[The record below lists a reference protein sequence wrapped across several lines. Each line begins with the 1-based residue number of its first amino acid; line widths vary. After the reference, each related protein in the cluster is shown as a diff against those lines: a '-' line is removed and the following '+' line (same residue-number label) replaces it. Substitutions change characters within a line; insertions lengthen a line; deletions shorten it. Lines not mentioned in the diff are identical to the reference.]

1 VKQTVSA
8 PVALIA
14 IMLCAGL
21 GIVLFGRPEP
31 ETIDPADFFVLPFAP
46 PVEEAEQSALRKSLF
61 PLGVA
66 VVFPPLPADRAAGA
80 RIALVASGSPAANG
94 GVKPGDL
101 VLSFNG
107 FETRHPYALG
117 AAVALADPE
126 KPSEITIERAG
137 EEQTLVI
144 VGIRPLPS
152 KEQLF

>member
-8 PVALIA
+8 PIALIA

-21 GIVLFGRPEP
+21 GIVLFSRPKP
-31 ETIDPADFFVLPFAP
+31 EAIDPADVFVLPFAP
-46 PVEEAEQSALRKSLF
+46 PVEEAEQSALRRSLL

-66 VVFPPLPADRAAGA
+66 AVFPPLAADRAAGA
-80 RIALVASGSPAANG
+80 RIALVAPGGPAANG

-107 FETRHPYALG
+107 LDTRHPHALG

-126 KPSEITIERAG
+126 KPSEMTIERAG